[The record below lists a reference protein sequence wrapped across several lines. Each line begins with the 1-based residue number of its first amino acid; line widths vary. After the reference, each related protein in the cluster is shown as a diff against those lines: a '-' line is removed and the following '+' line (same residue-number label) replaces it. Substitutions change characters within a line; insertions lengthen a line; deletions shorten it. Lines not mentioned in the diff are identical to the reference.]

1 MVDLL
6 LFILIT
12 SALCG
17 KIGYLYARRTGRNH
31 FRWAAIGIVLN
42 IFALAFIC
50 RPRYYPA
57 TPRTVRPL

>member
-1 MVDLL
+1 MFDLL
-6 LFILIT
+6 FFILIT
-12 SALCG
+12 STLCG

-31 FRWAAIGIVLN
+31 LRWAAIGIVLN

-50 RPRYYPA
+50 RPRYHAA

>member
-6 LFILIT
+6 LFFLVT

-31 FRWAAIGIVLN
+31 FRWAAIGVVLN

-50 RPRYYPA
+50 RPRYHPVA
-57 TPRTVRPL
+57 PRAVRPL

>member
-1 MVDLL
+1 MADLL
-6 LFILIT
+6 LFILFT

-31 FRWAAIGIVLN
+31 LRWAAIGIVLN
-42 IFALAFIC
+42 IFVLALIC
-50 RPRYYPA
+50 RPRYNSA

>member
-6 LFILIT
+6 FFILVT

-42 IFALAFIC
+42 VFALALIC
-50 RPRYYPA
+50 RPKYHRV
-57 TPRTVRPL
+57 TPPTVRPL

>member
-31 FRWAAIGIVLN
+31 LRWAAIGIVLN
-42 IFALAFIC
+42 IFALALIC
-50 RPRYYPA
+50 RPRYHPA